1 MNKILTLLIIIIT
14 IIKYN
19 NISKVK
25 IFELG
30 EKNLNIYRHLN
41 LTFQEMLKKTIRIGI
56 YTQYLRNGGRARIT
70 SLLLTVWIFH
80 KTNFLKAFKKLKYFC
95 RVEIFDIYLL
105 INKKNSENEYKIPK
119 GVKRI
124 LIKKINSIY
133 YLFKEIKKKK
143 LDILIYQ
150 LSIIEEINKLNNLKK
165 KIIFYQHQSLFY
177 WIYSNYSLFKKLYK
191 SYQNSKYVISLIPLE
206 NDYIF
211 KKWGINSKL
220 MENFITND
228 YISVIQ
234 SNLSI
239 KSILMFGRGNNKYKR
254 FEIGIQSMEYI
265 IKEIPEC
272 DMKIITNTSNIYIL
286 KNIINSLNLKNKI
299 NFYEYISEP
308 EIYFK
313 NISLHIFPSISE
325 SFGLV
330 LCETKIYGIP
340 SILIGLDYIMISNNG
355 TVIVYDD
362 CPESISKEGIKI
374 LKNNDYKK
382 KLASD
387 ARKSIKRFDNNN
399 LLKKWIK
406 LILSIYYDD
415 NDNYYEQLRKL
426 DKKISIYEAMNIL
439 KKEIKFLTKR
449 KKFLNNITVNNIIN
463 FSFMESI

>member
-1 MNKILTLLIIIIT
+1 MI
-14 IIKYN
+14 
-19 NISKVK
+19 
-25 IFELG
+25 
-30 EKNLNIYRHLN
+30 
-41 LTFQEMLKKTIRIGI
+41 
-56 YTQYLRNGGRARIT
+56 
-70 SLLLTVWIFH
+70 SLL
-80 KTNFLKAFKKLKYFC
+80 
-95 RVEIFDIYLL
+95 
-105 INKKNSENEYKIPK
+105 
-119 GVKRI
+119 
-124 LIKKINSIY
+124 
-133 YLFKEIKKKK
+133 
-143 LDILIYQ
+143 
-150 LSIIEEINKLNNLKK
+150 
-165 KIIFYQHQSLFY
+165 
-177 WIYSNYSLFKKLYK
+177 
-191 SYQNSKYVISLIPLE
+191 PLE